1 MKIDDAKYKTPL
13 SQRISRHNTSRV
25 SVYTED
31 YKGEYYNISVLKLI
45 PFKTQARKIFDEKSL
60 ANLALTIK
68 EHGIRQPLT
77 IIPSESDKYEI
88 VSGER
93 RYRAALIAGLKT
105 VPCIILKDRKNAEEI
120 AIIEN
125 IQREELHPIELMN
138 AYNTLLEHGICNSTQ
153 SIAHK
158 IGVPK
163 SSVIDILNL
172 RKLSDEVK
180 EKLLSDRIINRDFL
194 RNLCKLDHKAQMAL
208 LMYYG
213 QEKKH
218 EQNTNKNII
227 SISIKNHN
235 VCVKERAVSK
245 LTVIHK
251 EKIRVILQQLLE
263 KYT

>member
-1 MKIDDAKYKTPL
+1 MKIDNAKYKTPL
-13 SQRISRHNTSRV
+13 SQKISRHNTSRV
-25 SVYTED
+25 SIYTED

-45 PFKTQARKIFDEKSL
+45 PFKTQARKIFDVKSL
-60 ANLALTIK
+60 ENLALTIK

-125 IQREELHPIELMN
+125 IQREELHPIELML
-138 AYNTLLEHGICNSTQ
+138 AYNTLLEQGICHSTQ

-172 RKLSDEVK
+172 KKLSEEVK
-180 EKLLSDRIINRDFL
+180 EKLLKERIINRDFL
-194 RNLCKLDHKAQMAL
+194 RKLCKLDHEEQKTL
-208 LMYYG
+208 LMYYR

-218 EQNTNKNII
+218 TQNTNKNII
-227 SISIKNHN
+227 SISIKNNN
-235 VCVKERAVSK
+235 VFVKEQVVSK
-245 LTVIHK
+245 LTTVHK
-251 EKIRVILQQLLE
+251 EKIREVLQQLLE
-263 KYT
+263 K

>member
-105 VPCIILKDRKNAEEI
+105 VPCIILKDRKNGRFETI
-120 AIIEN
+120 
-125 IQREELHPIELMN
+125 RR
-138 AYNTLLEHGICNSTQ
+138 T
-153 SIAHK
+153 
-158 IGVPK
+158 
-163 SSVIDILNL
+163 
-172 RKLSDEVK
+172 
-180 EKLLSDRIINRDFL
+180 
-194 RNLCKLDHKAQMAL
+194 
-208 LMYYG
+208 
-213 QEKKH
+213 
-218 EQNTNKNII
+218 I
-227 SISIKNHN
+227 S
-235 VCVKERAVSK
+235 
-245 LTVIHK
+245 
-251 EKIRVILQQLLE
+251 
-263 KYT
+263 

>member
-1 MKIDDAKYKTPL
+1 MKIDNAKYKVPT
-13 SQRISRHNTSRV
+13 SQEGCRNNKARI
-25 SVYTED
+25 SVYTEE

-45 PFKTQARKIFDEKSL
+45 PFKTQARKIFNDQNLEK
-60 ANLALTIK
+60 LALTIK

-125 IQREELHPIELMN
+125 TQREDLHPIELMN
-138 AYNTLLEHGICNSTQ
+138 AYNNLMEHGICNSTQ
-153 SIAHK
+153 SVADK
-158 IGVPK
+158 IGVTK

-172 RKLSDEVK
+172 KKLSDEVK
-180 EKLLSDRIINRDFL
+180 EKLLKEGITNRDFL
-194 RNLCKLDHKAQMAL
+194 RHLCKLDHKEQNEL
-208 LMYYG
+208 LIKYRK
-213 QEKKH
+213 EKK
-218 EQNTNKNII
+218 QTKNSNII
-227 SISIKNHN
+227 SITVSGDN
-235 VCVKERAVSK
+235 VFVKERTLSQ
-245 LTVIHK
+245 LTAGHK
-251 EKIRVILQQLLE
+251 EKILEALQQLIK